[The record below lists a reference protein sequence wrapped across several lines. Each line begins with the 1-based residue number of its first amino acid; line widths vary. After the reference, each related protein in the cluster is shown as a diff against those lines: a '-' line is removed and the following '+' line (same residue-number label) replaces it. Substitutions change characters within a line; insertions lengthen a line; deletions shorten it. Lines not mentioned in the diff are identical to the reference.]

1 MYYLNTFFICSILGY
16 IMETALKT
24 FVFHSMNN
32 GILLGPWVP
41 IYGFGAVVI
50 VFVTDLIFK
59 KSKFKRLVKVVLT
72 SLVSVIILTIMEWLA
87 GNLIQFFT
95 GEIFWDYSNLKFN
108 FGHYIALEISLVWL
122 VFIFIFMYI
131 IRPFVIDKLVK
142 KIPSLLTILAL
153 FLFFIDLIFTIF
165 LT

>member
-1 MYYLNTFFICSILGY
+1 MYYLNTFFICSIFGY
-16 IMETALKT
+16 IMETSLKML
-24 FVFHSMNN
+24 FFHSMNN
-32 GILLGPWVP
+32 GILLGPWIP

-50 VFVTDLIFK
+50 VGVTDLIFK
-59 KSKFKRLVKVVLT
+59 KSNFKRLVKVILT

-87 GNLIQFFT
+87 GNLIQIFT

-108 FGHYIALEISLVWL
+108 FGHYIALEISLVWF

-142 KIPSLLTILAL
+142 KIPSSLSVLVL
-153 FLFFIDLIFTIF
+153 FLFFVDLIFTVF